1 MKIIL
6 KNTKMEFK
14 TYAPKLNWTDSE
26 LKSASGYLPNAHLTM
41 NEGNVYKSPSIE
53 LSVSSVIDWANAKQ
67 IVINTW
73 NKKYNSSI
81 AFFNSSVSTENSVYH
96 VTGTSIGDVSE
107 TVTIDSETI
116 QAAVALGADS
126 FRITMNPKHASSVVI
141 TQ

>member
-6 KNTKMEFK
+6 KNTSMEFK
-14 TYAPKLNWTDSE
+14 TYSPKLSWTDSE

-41 NEGNVYKSPSIE
+41 NEGNVKKSPSIE
-53 LSVSSVIDWANAKQ
+53 LSVSPVIDLANAKQ
-67 IVINTW
+67 IVINAW
-73 NKKYNSSI
+73 NKRYNSSI
-81 AFFNSSVSTENSVYH
+81 AFFNSSVSTDNAVYH
-96 VTGTSIGDVSE
+96 IIGTSAGDVTE

-126 FRITMNPKHASSVVI
+126 FRITMNPNNDSSVVI